1 MKTFLLTLSLI
12 ISTNVFSGEKIEVTV
27 KGMVCAFCSQGITKK
42 FNEEKVKSVNVSLEK
57 HLVTLE
63 LNDNQKLENAKIEQ
77 ILKDA
82 GYGVEKIEIK

>member
-1 MKTFLLTLSLI
+1 MKTSLLVLSLF
-12 ISTNVFSGEKIEVTV
+12 ISSNLLAGEKIEVTV

-63 LNDNQKLENAKIEQ
+63 LNDNQKIENAKIEQ
-77 ILKDA
+77 ILKDS